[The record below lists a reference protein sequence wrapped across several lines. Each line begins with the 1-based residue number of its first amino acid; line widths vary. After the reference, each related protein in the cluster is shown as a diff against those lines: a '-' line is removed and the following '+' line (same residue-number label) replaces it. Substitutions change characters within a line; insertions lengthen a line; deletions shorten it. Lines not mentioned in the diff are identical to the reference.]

1 MNNENDEEEEEEEV
15 EEEEEMEEEENE
27 EHEEEWTRQSGSVN
41 SGEGIYNKN
50 TLLYVIIFSI
60 QSMK

>member
-1 MNNENDEEEEEEEV
+1 MNNENDEEEEEEE
-15 EEEEEMEEEENE
+15 EEEMEEEEDE

-41 SGEGIYNKN
+41 NGEGIYNKN

>member
-1 MNNENDEEEEEEEV
+1 MNNENDEEEEEEE
-15 EEEEEMEEEENE
+15 EEEMEEEEDE
-27 EHEEEWTRQSGSVN
+27 EHEEEWTRLSGSVN